1 MSCASRHRF
10 GHFILL
16 FSALLISQLCLSA
29 KVRNKND
36 MSLHQYTDNGDVA
49 QISYAARAVDK
60 SPSGLLGFSQSEF
73 AIIFVIRK
81 KPSRLQVLQKSK
93 PTIEMCSKLYG
104 IAVTGNDADC
114 TYTRSKLNLVKQS
127 HILRF
132 GETPLIDNMSRTI
145 SRWLTRGMYIGDE
158 EPTLRPVASSVL
170 LFGRDDIET
179 PHRLLIVESSGS
191 VKECDF
197 ISAGYIP
204 GGLQTLEKVKDA
216 ILSESNEDVVL
227 RMKAIIRRVSHIM
240 FEAAGDLDQS
250 DNRQNSD
257 DYSLEIQEAENRSSL
272 DIECAFS
279 DSSGLSVSSFYS
291 SMERLSAIHDDDS
304 SESLGIS
311 DVTKMA
317 LKS

>member
-1 MSCASRHRF
+1 
-10 GHFILL
+10 
-16 FSALLISQLCLSA
+16 
-29 KVRNKND
+29 
-36 MSLHQYTDNGDVA
+36 MSLHQYTENGDVA

-60 SPSGLLGFSQSEF
+60 SPSGLLGFSQSDF
-73 AIIFVIRK
+73 AVVFVIRK
-81 KPSRLQVLQKSK
+81 KPSRLQVLRRSK

-158 EPTLRPVASSVL
+158 EPTSRPVASSVL

-179 PHRLLIVESSGS
+179 PHRLLMVESSGS

-204 GGLQTLEKVKDA
+204 GGLQTLEKVRES
-216 ILSESNEDVVL
+216 ILSECNGDAAM
-227 RMKAIIRRVSHIM
+227 RIKAIIQRVSCIL
-240 FEAAGDLDQS
+240 FEASGDLDQS
-250 DNRQNSD
+250 DSKQNSD
-257 DYSLEIQEAENRSSL
+257 GTTVGIQQAENLSSL

-279 DSSGLSVSSFYS
+279 DSSGLSASSFYS
-291 SMERLSAIHDDDS
+291 SMERLSAIHDDS
-304 SESLGIS
+304 SIEILRDI
-311 DVTKMA
+311 
-317 LKS
+317 